1 MVAIADRLDS
11 IAGAFSV
18 GYVPTGSED
27 PYGLRRSVH
36 GISRIIYE
44 NILDLLFDEAIEHAF
59 KGYLYTK
66 IETKKAILDFIAGRL
81 RPILLGKGIRY
92 DVADAV
98 LFGFNAILD
107 VFEKAAALNPLLN
120 EKWLTGVIASADRIS
135 RIAGKAPRDQVL
147 EHDLAESEEKALYDL
162 YLKINWEVSELVN
175 KEKWAE
181 AAAALAKLTDPIERF
196 FDKVM
201 VMHQHE
207 L

>member
-1 MVAIADRLDS
+1 M
-11 IAGAFSV
+11 
-18 GYVPTGSED
+18 
-27 PYGLRRSVH
+27 
-36 GISRIIYE
+36 
-44 NILDLLFDEAIEHAF
+44 
-59 KGYLYTK
+59 
-66 IETKKAILDFIAGRL
+66 
-81 RPILLGKGIRY
+81 
-92 DVADAV
+92 ADAV

-196 FDKVM
+196 FDKVL
-201 VMHQHE
+201 VMHQDE
-207 L
+207 RLKLNRLALLKTLEKLYLSVADFRKIVIEGEKK